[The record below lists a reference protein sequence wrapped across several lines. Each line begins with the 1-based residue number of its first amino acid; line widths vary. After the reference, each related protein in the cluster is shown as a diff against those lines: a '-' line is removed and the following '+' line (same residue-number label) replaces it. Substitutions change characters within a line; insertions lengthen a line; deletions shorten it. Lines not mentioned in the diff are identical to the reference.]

1 MLRGRGGRKTTL
13 NHLLKKKM
21 LNTLIKLRGQNSG
34 TTTVVIVQRE
44 QPSAQVV
51 PNARQAPPV
60 NEEKALVLD
69 ISKEKSSEEDT
80 SKNEIDDEPPTK
92 KLKFLI
98 PPSLIPSPTP
108 LKSIIPKPL
117 KVTEVS
123 KMTLDQFTEHLSKN
137 QLIHILSYSS
147 KSTNTLQRFRQKKR
161 VGPLSQEEFDAQ
173 IKEMKR
179 LADLKAKK
187 EKSKQKL
194 KKMFN

>member
-161 VGPLSQEEFDAQ
+161 GCHYRR
-173 IKEMKR
+173 I
-179 LADLKAKK
+179 
-187 EKSKQKL
+187 SK
-194 KKMFN
+194 